1 MKRRVTHVWV
11 DGQMLMEDRKLLT
24 FDMDTLM
31 ESAREWRKT
40 LALGNPY
47 ISGTEEAYKPPF

>member
-1 MKRRVTHVWV
+1 
-11 DGQMLMEDRKLLT
+11 MLMEDRQLLT
-24 FDMDTLM
+24 LDMNALM

-47 ISGTEEAYKPPF
+47 ITGTTEAYKPPF

>member
-24 FDMDTLM
+24 LDMDTLM

-40 LALGNPY
+40 LALGKPY